1 MFFGEFEYRLDEKG
15 RLPVPPKFRLAFR
28 DGVVVAQ
35 GIERCLT
42 IYAPA
47 EWKKLADSIAS
58 SNLSA
63 SKLRTINRALFASA
77 YHLLLDGQGRISL
90 PANLRAYA
98 GIGEDLVVVG
108 ANNYLEIWDRD
119 AWEAEKKS
127 SQEQVWQIIE
137 GLERR

>member
-1 MFFGEFEYRLDEKG
+1 
-15 RLPVPPKFRLAFR
+15 VPPKFRLAFR

-42 IYAPA
+42 IYAPGRVEEA
-47 EWKKLADSIAS
+47 GDSIAS

-77 YHLLLDGQGRISL
+77 YHLLLDGQGRIGL

-119 AWEAEKKS
+119 AWEAEKKT